1 MNTLDSRF
9 CRLGD
14 TFAQRF
20 SEPGNYAYDFNLP
33 GLPPFGHPN
42 RYSISVK
49 GTFDS
54 NKAGKQH
61 FVTVRR
67 EGTNFVADPPKL
79 EIQTGDVVL
88 WSTNEANTPGF
99 SVSGKS
105 EKDSFNSAAM
115 VRNAFYSH
123 AFGSPG
129 EIEWLDANAHGPA
142 GKIIV
147 KMPKT
152 DSAKDMEA
160 FKGTLA
166 QGAVIII
173 NGKKADKA
181 QVEIFVGQTVF
192 FAVERGEGIAITDRR
207 VNVNTP
213 VPQPPAS

>member
-9 CRLGD
+9 CRPGD

-33 GLPPFGHPN
+33 GLPPFGHAN
-42 RYSISVK
+42 RYSINVK
-49 GTFDS
+49 GAFDP
-54 NKAGKQH
+54 NKQGKQH

-79 EIQTGDVVL
+79 EIETGDLVL
-88 WSTNEANTPGF
+88 WSTNEVNTSGF
-99 SVSGKS
+99 SISGKS
-105 EKDSFNSAAM
+105 ETDSFNSGDM
-115 VRNAFYSH
+115 VRNAVYSH

-160 FKGTLA
+160 FKETLA

-173 NGKKADKA
+173 NGKKADKTK
-181 QVEIFVGQTVF
+181 VEIFVGQTVF
-192 FAVERGEGIAITDRR
+192 FAVEKAEGIAITERL
-207 VNVNTP
+207 
-213 VPQPPAS
+213 

>member
-20 SEPGNYAYDFNLP
+20 AQPGNYAYDFNLP
-33 GLPPFGHPN
+33 GVPPFGHAN

-49 GTFDS
+49 GAFDS
-54 NKAGKQH
+54 NKEGKQH

-67 EGTNFVADPPKL
+67 DGTNFVADPPKL
-79 EIQTGDVVL
+79 EIETGDVVL

-99 SVSGKS
+99 SISGKS
-105 EKDSFNSAAM
+105 ETDSFNSGDM
-115 VRNAFYSH
+115 VRNAMYSH

-129 EIEWLDANAHGPA
+129 EIEWLDANAHGPS
-142 GKIIV
+142 GKIVV

-160 FKGTLA
+160 FQETLT
-166 QGAVIII
+166 QGSVIII
-173 NGKKADKA
+173 NGKKADKS

-192 FAVERGEGIAITDRR
+192 FAVEKAEGIAITQRH
-207 VNVNTP
+207 VNVP
-213 VPQPPAS
+213 VG

>member
-20 SEPGNYAYDFNLP
+20 TQPGNYAYDFNLP
-33 GLPPFGHPN
+33 GVPPFGHAN

-54 NKAGKQH
+54 NKEGKQH

-67 EGTNFVADPPKL
+67 DGTNFVADPPKL
-79 EIQTGDVVL
+79 EIETGDVVL
-88 WSTNEANTPGF
+88 WNTNEASTPGF
-99 SVSGKS
+99 SISGKS
-105 EKDSFNSAAM
+105 ETDSFNSGDMVKNAM
-115 VRNAFYSH
+115 YSH

-129 EIEWLDANAHGPA
+129 EIEWLDANAHGPS
-142 GKIIV
+142 GKIVV

-160 FKGTLA
+160 FQETLT

-173 NGKKADKA
+173 NGKKADKS

-192 FAVERGEGIAITDRR
+192 FAVEKAEGIAITQRL
-207 VNVNTP
+207 VNVP
-213 VPQPPAS
+213 VG

>member
-20 SEPGNYAYDFNLP
+20 AEPGTYTYDFNLS
-33 GLPPFGHPN
+33 GVPPFGHAN

-49 GTFDS
+49 GTFDP
-54 NKAGKQH
+54 NKDGEQH

-67 EGTNFVADPPKL
+67 EGSNFVADPPKL
-79 EIQTGDVVL
+79 EIATGDVVL
-88 WSTNEANTPGF
+88 WSTNESNTPGF
-99 SVSGKS
+99 SISGKS
-105 EKDSFNSAAM
+105 ETDSFNSGNM
-115 VRNAFYSH
+115 KRNALYSH

-129 EIEWLDANAHGPA
+129 EVEWLDANAHGPA

-147 KMPKT
+147 KMPNT
-152 DSAKDMEA
+152 DSAQDMET
-160 FKGTLA
+160 FKETLA
-166 QGAVIII
+166 QGAVIVI

-192 FAVERGEGIAITDRR
+192 FAVEKAEGIAITERL
-207 VNVNTP
+207 
-213 VPQPPAS
+213 

>member
-20 SEPGNYAYDFNLP
+20 TQPGDYTYDFNLP
-33 GLPPFGHPN
+33 GVPPFGHAN

-54 NKAGKQH
+54 NKEGEQH

-67 EGTNFVADPPKL
+67 DGTNFVADPPKL
-79 EIQTGDVVL
+79 EIETGDVVL

-99 SVSGKS
+99 SISGKS
-105 EKDSFNSAAM
+105 EKDSFNSGDM
-115 VRNAFYSH
+115 VKNALYSH

-129 EIEWLDANAHGPA
+129 EIEWLDANAHGPS
-142 GKIIV
+142 GKIVV

-152 DSAKDMEA
+152 DTAKDMEA
-160 FKGTLA
+160 FQETLT

-173 NGKKADKA
+173 NGKKADKS

-192 FAVERGEGIAITDRR
+192 FAVEKAEGIAITERR
-207 VNVNTP
+207 MNVP
-213 VPQPPAS
+213 VG

>member
-20 SEPGNYAYDFNLP
+20 TQSGNYTYDFNLA
-33 GLPPFGHPN
+33 GLPPFGHAN
-42 RYSISVK
+42 RYSITVK

-54 NKAGKQH
+54 NKQGQQH
-61 FVTVRR
+61 FVAVRR

-79 EIQTGDVVL
+79 EIETGDVVL

-99 SVSGKS
+99 SISGKS
-105 EKDSFNSAAM
+105 ATDSFNSGNM
-115 VRNAFYSH
+115 EKNALYSH

-129 EIEWLDANAHGPA
+129 EVEWLDAHAHGPA

-147 KMPKT
+147 KMPRT
-152 DSAKDMEA
+152 DSVEAMES
-160 FKGTLA
+160 FKETLA
-166 QGAVIII
+166 QGTVIVI

-181 QVEIFVGQTVF
+181 KVEIFVGQTVF
-192 FAVERGEGIAITDRR
+192 FAVEKAEGIAITQRL
-207 VNVNTP
+207 
-213 VPQPPAS
+213 

>member
-20 SEPGNYAYDFNLP
+20 AEPGNYTYDFNLP
-33 GLPPFGHPN
+33 GVPPFGHAN

-49 GTFDS
+49 GTFDP
-54 NKAGKQH
+54 NKDGEQH
-61 FVTVRR
+61 FVSVRR
-67 EGTNFVADPPKL
+67 EGSNFVADPPKL
-79 EIQTGDVVL
+79 EIATGDVVL
-88 WSTNEANTPGF
+88 WSTNESNTPGF
-99 SVSGKS
+99 SISGKS
-105 EKDSFNSAAM
+105 ETDSFNSGNM
-115 VRNAFYSH
+115 KRNALYSH

-129 EIEWLDANAHGPA
+129 EVEWLDANAHGPA

-152 DSAKDMEA
+152 DSAQAMET
-160 FKGTLA
+160 FKETLA

-173 NGKKADKA
+173 NGTKADKA

-192 FAVERGEGIAITDRR
+192 FAVEKAEGIAITERL
-207 VNVNTP
+207 
-213 VPQPPAS
+213 

>member
-9 CRLGD
+9 CGVGD

-20 SEPGNYAYDFNLP
+20 SEAGNYAYDFNLP
-33 GLPPFGHPN
+33 GLPPFGHAN
-42 RYSISVK
+42 RFSINVK
-49 GTFDS
+49 GTFDP
-54 NKAGKQH
+54 NKEGKQH

-67 EGTNFVADPPKL
+67 EGTSFVVDPPKL
-79 EIQTGDVVL
+79 EIETGDVVL
-88 WSTNEANTPGF
+88 WNTNEPNAPGF
-99 SVSGKS
+99 SISGKS
-105 EKDSFNSAAM
+105 ETDSFNSGDM
-115 VRNAFYSH
+115 VRNAMYSH

-160 FKGTLA
+160 FKETLS

-192 FAVERGEGIAITDRR
+192 FAVEKAEGIAITERPAK
-207 VNVNTP
+207 VNIP
-213 VPQPPAS
+213 VPQPPFP

>member
-20 SEPGNYAYDFNLP
+20 AQPGNYAYDFNLP
-33 GLPPFGHPN
+33 GVPPFGHAN

-49 GTFDS
+49 GAFDS
-54 NKAGKQH
+54 NKEGKQH

-67 EGTNFVADPPKL
+67 DGTNFVSDPPKL
-79 EIQTGDVVL
+79 EIETGDVVL

-99 SVSGKS
+99 SISGKS
-105 EKDSFNSAAM
+105 ETDSFNSGDM
-115 VRNAFYSH
+115 VRNAMYSH

-129 EIEWLDANAHGPA
+129 EIEWLDANAHGPS
-142 GKIIV
+142 GKIVV

-160 FKGTLA
+160 FQETLT
-166 QGAVIII
+166 QGSVIII
-173 NGKKADKA
+173 NGKKADKS

-192 FAVERGEGIAITDRR
+192 FAVEKAEGIAITQRH
-207 VNVNTP
+207 VNVP
-213 VPQPPAS
+213 VG

>member
-20 SEPGNYAYDFNLP
+20 TEPGTYAYDFNLP
-33 GLPPFGHPN
+33 GLPPFGHAN
-42 RYSISVK
+42 RFSISVK

-54 NKAGKQH
+54 NKEGKQH

-67 EGTNFVADPPKL
+67 EGSNFVADPPKL
-79 EIQTGDVVL
+79 EIETGDVVL
-88 WSTNEANTPGF
+88 WSTTEANTPGF
-99 SVSGKS
+99 SISGKS
-105 EKDSFNSAAM
+105 ETDSFNSGDM
-115 VRNAFYSH
+115 VRNALYSH

-129 EIEWLDANAHGPA
+129 EVEWVDANAHGPA

-152 DSAKDMEA
+152 DSTKDMET
-160 FKGTLA
+160 FKETLA
-166 QGAVIII
+166 QGAVIVI

-192 FAVERGEGIAITDRR
+192 FAVEKAEGIAIAVRPAS
-207 VNVNTP
+207 VNIP
-213 VPQPPAS
+213 VPQPPFP

>member
-20 SEPGNYAYDFNLP
+20 TEPGNYSYDFNLP
-33 GLPPFGHPN
+33 GLPPFGHAN
-42 RYSISVK
+42 RFSLSVK

-54 NKAGKQH
+54 NQDGEQH

-67 EGTNFVADPPKL
+67 EGSNFVADPPKL
-79 EIQTGDVVL
+79 EIKTGDVVL
-88 WSTNEANTPGF
+88 WSTNEANTSGF
-99 SVSGKS
+99 SISGKS
-105 EKDSFNSAAM
+105 ETDSFNSGNM
-115 VRNAFYSH
+115 MRNAFYSH

-129 EIEWLDANAHGPA
+129 EVEWLDAHAHGPA

-160 FKGTLA
+160 FQETLA
-166 QGAVIII
+166 QGTVIVI

-192 FAVERGEGIAITDRR
+192 FAVEKAEGIAIAERPASM
-207 VNVNTP
+207 P
-213 VPQPPAS
+213 VPQPPIP

>member
-20 SEPGNYAYDFNLP
+20 TQPGDYAYDFNLP
-33 GLPPFGHPN
+33 GLPPFGHAN

-54 NKAGKQH
+54 NKDGEQH
-61 FVTVRR
+61 FVAVRR
-67 EGTNFVADPPKL
+67 EGNNFVADPLKL
-79 EIQTGDVVL
+79 EIATGDVVL
-88 WSTNEANTPGF
+88 WSTNENNTPGF
-99 SVSGKS
+99 SISGKS
-105 EKDSFNSAAM
+105 ATDSFNSGNM
-115 VRNAFYSH
+115 EKNALYSH

-129 EIEWLDANAHGPA
+129 EVEWLDANAHGPA

-152 DSAKDMEA
+152 DTAKDMEA
-160 FKGTLA
+160 FQETLA
-166 QGAVIII
+166 EGAVIII
-173 NGKKADKA
+173 NGKKADQT

-192 FAVERGEGIAITDRR
+192 FAVEKAEGIAITQRL
-207 VNVNTP
+207 VSIP
-213 VPQPPAS
+213 VPQPPFP

>member
-9 CRLGD
+9 CRVGD

-20 SEPGNYAYDFNLP
+20 TEPGNYAYDFNLP
-33 GLPPFGHPN
+33 GLPPFGHAN
-42 RYSISVK
+42 RFSISVK
-49 GTFDS
+49 GTFDN
-54 NKAGKQH
+54 NKEGKQH

-79 EIQTGDVVL
+79 EIETGDVVL
-88 WSTNEANTPGF
+88 WNTNEANTAGF
-99 SVSGKS
+99 SISGKS
-105 EKDSFNSAAM
+105 ETDSFNSGDM
-115 VRNAFYSH
+115 ERNALYSH

-142 GKIIV
+142 GKITV

-160 FKGTLA
+160 FKETLT

-173 NGKKADKA
+173 NGKKADKT

-192 FAVERGEGIAITDRR
+192 FAVEKAEGIAITERN
-207 VNVNTP
+207 VNVP
-213 VPQPPAS
+213 VPQPPVP

>member
-20 SEPGNYAYDFNLP
+20 TQSGNYTYDFNLP
-33 GLPPFGHPN
+33 GVPPFGHAN
-42 RYSISVK
+42 RFSITVK
-49 GTFDS
+49 GTFDID
-54 NKAGKQH
+54 KDGEQH

-79 EIQTGDVVL
+79 EIATGDVVL

-99 SVSGKS
+99 SISGKS
-105 EKDSFNSAAM
+105 ANDSFNSGNM
-115 VRNAFYSH
+115 EKNALYSH

-142 GKIIV
+142 GTIIV

-152 DSAKDMEA
+152 ESAESMEA
-160 FKGTLA
+160 FKEKLA
-166 QGAVIII
+166 QGTVIVI
-173 NGKKADKA
+173 NGKKADKE
-181 QVEIFVGQTVF
+181 QVEILVGQTVF
-192 FAVERGEGIAITDRR
+192 FVVEKAEGIAVTQRL
-207 VNVNTP
+207 
-213 VPQPPAS
+213 